1 MARAR
6 IENCYRSHQIL
17 LLIHRLLCFGMPMR
31 GESGGKCVSV
41 EHRPGEV
48 RTVIRVTAFLA
59 QK

>member
-6 IENCYRSHQIL
+6 IENCYRRHQIL
-17 LLIHRLLCFGMPMR
+17 LLIHRLLCFGVPMC
-31 GESGGKCVSV
+31 GDSGRNASV
-41 EHRPGEV
+41 EHRRGAV